1 MLRSFPRG
9 TTSRYSRVM
18 RGCRWLAFARVP
30 SGRPTARPTT
40 TSRGGSGAHY
50 YTGVGGEKRVTLL
63 LDIRTHLLDAVRIID
78 LLLGI
83 CVNILLV
90 VTTILYVKNKVVIM
104 FERGEVSSIR
114 SPLIVSL
121 PPD

>member
-78 LLLGI
+78 LL
-83 CVNILLV
+83 
-90 VTTILYVKNKVVIM
+90 TRDLYKY
-104 FERGEVSSIR
+104 FTCCYYY
-114 SPLIVSL
+114 IVCKE
-121 PPD
+121 

>member
-30 SGRPTARPTT
+30 SGRPTAHPTT

-50 YTGVGGEKRVTLL
+50 YTGVGGEERVTLL
-63 LDIRTHLLDAVRIID
+63 LDITHLLDAVRIID

-114 SPLIVSL
+114 SLPLIVFL